1 MHPGIPRLVLVA
13 PMVAALAVT
22 LTAGAPADT
31 AGTETPALRSIS
43 SRLDG
48 ALSTVLIEASEPVAY
63 LTSQPDPLTVLVDLR
78 NVTLGSVARESIS
91 DLLEPIGSVRIE
103 SAHAPDGAPVARVR
117 VGLAREA
124 KHRVRSARNTILVEV
139 DRSSA
144 RNTNRDQVV
153 VPTLAPRAPSMART
167 GAPAGPAAS
176 APVPA
181 AARQSSP
188 EGARAKA
195 GATQLRSV
203 RIGKVDN
210 GYSVTLAGNGP
221 LLAAKVDATSELPH
235 RVFLDFAGVAAGS
248 APAVTA
254 VNNDDIERV
263 RVAVNSRQPLITRVV
278 IDLARKIPYTVE
290 TVGEELRILF
300 KKAVDKAVETAAAI
314 TEPVIA
320 PPVADTTE
328 AAPFALVA
336 DVVPAVEPSASAR
349 SETGELRRDLAVA
362 PSGRE
367 GGQSNAV
374 ASAVTVPPMPP
385 TADVPS
391 MTTPAA
397 PPVSVAVAAP
407 AAPVSAAMQDVPAS
421 ARALLT
427 AAQQQNSDQPRVFT
441 GDPITLDFQGA
452 DLRAVLRTFA
462 EISQGLNI
470 IIDPAIQG
478 TVDVSLRDVPWDQ
491 ALDIILRANK
501 LGYTVEGNIV
511 RIVPL
516 NVLATENEERRKLQE
531 AQSLAGELRVLT
543 RAVSY
548 AKAADLVPVVT
559 RSALSPRGDVQVDAR
574 TNTLII
580 RDLADRLLAAGDLIT
595 TLDRP
600 QPQVE
605 IEARIVQLNR
615 DKARDLGISWGING
629 RVDPALGTSTGLAF
643 PNRGSVTTSTGAVDS
658 ASPSAIGI
666 VLGSVNG
673 ALDLNVNLRAL
684 ERDGSVKVLSTPRIT
699 TQNNI
704 PAEIM
709 QGAQIPIQVV
719 SNNTVTVTFKDAA
732 LSLRVTPQ
740 ITAANTVIMNILLE
754 NSTPDYTETTPAQ
767 PIPAINTQ
775 RAVTSVL
782 MADGD
787 TTVIGGIFTRLESL
801 SNLKTPLLHRIPLL
815 GWLFKTENRLDDNR
829 ELLIFIT
836 PRIAK

>member
-22 LTAGAPADT
+22 LTAGAPAYR

-43 SRLDG
+43 SRVDG

-63 LTSQPDPLTVLVDLR
+63 LTSQPNPLTVLVDLR
-78 NVTLGSVARESIS
+78 NVTMGSLISDSVAN
-91 DLLEPIGSVRIE
+91 LLEPIGSVRVE
-103 SAHAPDGAPVARVR
+103 SANAPDGAPVARVR
-117 VGLAREA
+117 VGLERAA
-124 KHRVRSARNTILVEV
+124 KHRVRSARNMILVEV

-144 RNTNRDQVV
+144 GNAKGAAA
-153 VPTLAPRAPSMART
+153 VPTIAPKAPSMVRT
-167 GAPAGPAAS
+167 DSPTAPADAI
-176 APVPA
+176 
-181 AARQSSP
+181 RRSSP
-188 EGARAKA
+188 DTARAKA
-195 GATQLRSV
+195 DQGAEPMKPATQLRSV
-203 RIGKVDN
+203 RIGKTDN

-290 TVGEELRILF
+290 TVGEELRVLF

-314 TEPVIA
+314 TEPVVA
-320 PPVADTTE
+320 PPVAE
-328 AAPFALVA
+328 PPAAEPVGVVA
-336 DVVPAVEPSASAR
+336 AVPAAEP
-349 SETGELRRDLAVA
+349 
-362 PSGRE
+362 
-367 GGQSNAV
+367 QSNVV
-374 ASAVTVPPMPP
+374 ASAVTVPPMPA

-391 MTTPAA
+391 MTAAVVSTPA
-397 PPVSVAVAAP
+397 PAAP
-407 AAPVSAAMQDVPAS
+407 AAPVSPAMQDVPPS
-421 ARALLT
+421 ARALLV

-470 IIDPAIQG
+470 IIDPSIQG

-501 LGYTVEGNIV
+501 LGYSVEGNIV

-548 AKAADLVPVVT
+548 AKAADLVPVIT
-559 RSALSPRGDVQVDAR
+559 RSALSARGDVQVDAR

-580 RDLADRLLAAGDLIT
+580 RDLADRLVAAGDLIT

-615 DKARDLGISWGING
+615 DKTRDLGISWGFNG

-643 PNRGSVTTSTGAVDS
+643 PSSGAVAAGTGAAAGVINRGQTSAV
-658 ASPSAIGI
+658 GI

-673 ALDLNVNLRAL
+673 ALNLNAQLNAL
-684 ERDGSVKVLSTPRIT
+684 EQDGSVKVLSTPRVT

-704 PAEIM
+704 PAEIT

-732 LSLRVTPQ
+732 LTLRVTPQ
-740 ITAANTVIMNILLE
+740 ITAANTVIMNIFLE
-754 NSTPDYTETTPAQ
+754 NATPDYSETNPAQ

-775 RAVTSVL
+775 RAITSVL

-787 TTVIGGIFTRLESL
+787 TTVIGGIFTKLESQ
-801 SNLKTPLLHRIPLL
+801 SQTRTPFLHRVPLL
-815 GWLFKTENRLDDNR
+815 GWLFRTDTRNEDDS

-836 PRIAK
+836 PRIGK